1 MREVIDEHHI
11 DGCQNNLLIGEVDSK
26 GEEEASDNEQGDSE
40 NQLTPQELL
49 INFALTLDVEG
60 NGTLEDLDLC
70 LKLPDGTIV
79 LEGISCDLNYML

>member
-11 DGCQNNLLIGEVDSK
+11 DGRQNNLLIGEVDSK

-49 INFALTLDVEG
+49 INYALTLDVEG
-60 NGTLEDLDLC
+60 NGDRVYRLVRSGQEDVIYS
-70 LKLPDGTIV
+70 P
-79 LEGISCDLNYML
+79 SCCHSHIL